1 MNPKVAIIVLMAA
14 FAAPVTVATAAPPAE
29 LGALPQADVSKLL
42 GSWQV
47 EGMGPVKMIYE
58 FQPHRMAMHGTN
70 PQNGATFEVAMDADY
85 RSAGKDAIWVIGT
98 NPRPAL
104 SGDDSGKPSVTG
116 IQLVDGDRATM
127 AVSDTESFKLV
138 RVR

>member
-1 MNPKVAIIVLMAA
+1 MKLV
-14 FAAPVTVATAAPPAE
+14 VATFGALIALATPLTALAAPPSAE
-29 LGALPQADVSKLL
+29 LNALPQADISKLL

-47 EGMGPVKMIYE
+47 QGMGAAQMVYE
-58 FQPHRMAMHGTN
+58 FQPHKMAMHGAN
-70 PQNGATFEVAMDADY
+70 PQNGATFEIAMDADY

-104 SGDDSGKPSVTG
+104 SPDGKPSVTG
-116 IQLVDGDRATM
+116 IQLIDSDRATM
-127 AVSDTESFKLV
+127 TVSENESFKLV